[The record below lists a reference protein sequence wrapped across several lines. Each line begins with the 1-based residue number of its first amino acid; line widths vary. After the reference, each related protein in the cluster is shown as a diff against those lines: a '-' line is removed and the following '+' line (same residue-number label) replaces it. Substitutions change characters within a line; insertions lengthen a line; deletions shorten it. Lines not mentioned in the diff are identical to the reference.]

1 MCSKEIFTTDKENNK
16 QEMRMIENELV
27 PVYETDTGEK
37 VVYGSELHEVLCVRS
52 NYREWIKRRFSDI
65 DAEEDGDYTS
75 VEISTVVGGT
85 PKKDHIIKLD
95 TAKEMAMLERNEK
108 GKQVRRY
115 FIDIEKKYKDRVSDD
130 HRSVYQGGNGKS
142 SIAEATDAIRL
153 IRSIYVDAGVDPR
166 YIAATAKCIFKEAGV
181 DILLPIEMKEDKLY
195 DQTEIAKELGIM
207 SASGKPHSQAVGTII
222 SMLDVSDDDK
232 ITTPYTNHGH
242 SGVVTQYTGRVFDM
256 VKEWLSSNGYPKT
269 IRGGNKSFKVNYT

>member
-1 MCSKEIFTTDKENNK
+1 MYRKEIFTTDKENDK
-16 QEMRMIENELV
+16 REIRMIENELV

-37 VVYGSELHEVLCVRS
+37 VVYGSELHAALGVKS
-52 NYREWIKRRFSDI
+52 PYREWSVRRLNDC
-65 DAEEDGDYTS
+65 DAAEDKDFEG
-75 VEISTVVGGT
+75 VEISTASGQ
-85 PKKDHIIKLD
+85 KQKEHIIKLD

-166 YIAATAKCIFKEAGV
+166 YIAATAKCIFKEVGV
-181 DILLPIEMKEDKLY
+181 DLPLPIEMKEDKLY